1 MCVFASE
8 QMRRVVTTAKRA
20 APGNLPVLIT
30 GETGTGKEA
39 VARFIHQHSGR
50 SNERFIPYNC
60 SSSPREL
67 VESQLFGH
75 RRGAFTDATENYVG
89 IVRAAQGGTLL
100 LDEIAELDLGIQP
113 KLLRLVENNEVHP
126 LGQPTPLSV
135 QVRIIAATNAD
146 IVQLVRDG
154 LFRADLFYRL
164 NIIHLRLPPL
174 RERPEDV
181 PPLAKHFLRRYC
193 SEHGKHNLRLSGEA
207 IEHLTLQRWQGN
219 VRQLANEI
227 SRAVAFAENGT
238 LLTPE
243 HFSEAAAPASAA
255 RDDSAAG
262 MHEAPGDTVTVATDQ
277 PLQAARDRVER
288 ALILRALRAA
298 HGRVGRAAK
307 RLGISRKGLFLKRQ
321 RLNIDVE
328 QPHD

>member
-8 QMRRVVTTAKRA
+8 QMRRIVTTAKQA
-20 APGNLPVLIT
+20 APSNLPVLIT
-30 GETGTGKEA
+30 GETGTGKEE
-39 VARFIHQHSGR
+39 VARFIHRHSGR
-50 SNERFIPYNC
+50 SSDRFIPYNC
-60 SSSPREL
+60 SNSPREL

-75 RRGAFTDATENYVG
+75 RRGAFTGAAENYLG
-89 IVRAAQGGTLL
+89 IVRAAQDGTLL
-100 LDEIAELDLGIQP
+100 LDEIAELDPGIQP

-126 LGQPTPLSV
+126 LGLPRPLNV
-135 QVRIIAATNAD
+135 RVRIITATNAD
-146 IVQLVRDG
+146 IDRLVRDG
-154 LFRADLFYRL
+154 LFRRDLFYRL

-181 PPLAKHFLRRYC
+181 PPLANHLLRRYC
-193 SEHGKHNLRLSGEA
+193 SRHGKHNLRLSGEA
-207 IEHLTLQRWQGN
+207 FEHLTLQRWEGN
-219 VRQLANEI
+219 VRELANEI

-243 HFSEAAAPASAA
+243 HFSEAVAPASAA
-255 RDDSAAG
+255 RDDPAAD

-277 PLQAARDRVER
+277 PLQAARDRVDR

-298 HGRVGRAAK
+298 HGRVGPAAK

-321 RLNIDVE
+321 RLNIDVG
-328 QPHD
+328 QLHD

>member
-1 MCVFASE
+1 MWVFASE
-8 QMRRVVTTAKRA
+8 QMRVVMGTAKRA
-20 APGNLPVLIT
+20 APSNLPVLIT

-39 VARFIHQHSGR
+39 VARFIHYHSGR
-50 SNERFIPYNC
+50 SSERFIPYNC

-75 RRGAFTDATENYVG
+75 RRGAFTGATENYLG
-89 IVRAAQGGTLL
+89 IVRAAQDGTLL
-100 LDEIAELDLGIQP
+100 LDEIAELDRSIQP
-113 KLLRLVENNEVHP
+113 KLLRLIENGEIHP
-126 LGQPTPLSV
+126 LGQPRPLNV
-135 QVRIIAATNAD
+135 DVRIIAATNAD
-146 IVQLVRDG
+146 IDQLVGDR

-174 RERPEDV
+174 RERPEDI
-181 PPLAKHFLRRYC
+181 PPLAKHFLRRY
-193 SEHGKHNLRLSGEA
+193 SVVHGTRNLRLSGEA
-207 IEHLTLQRWQGN
+207 IEHLTLQRWEGN

-243 HFSEAAAPASAA
+243 HFSEAVAPASAA
-255 RDDSAAG
+255 RDDPAAG

-277 PLQAARDRVER
+277 PLQAARESVER

-298 HGRVGRAAK
+298 HGRVGPAAK

-328 QPHD
+328 RLHD